1 MSIKSELIQCS
12 ESDLSSVQ
20 VIISFAK
27 IKNGTVQSSEIRS
40 WCYGVVLTRG
50 PIYQAT
56 SRSSRAEF
64 IRSGGKKIQEAQ
76 ERWPQVSPKDSWQRH
91 QPTATLF
98 FQHCLWTLSIRCSK
112 VSTCKWHLTKISNGN
127 WGTHGLTQHFL
138 INCSQEIS
146 IGT

>member
-27 IKNGTVQSSEIRS
+27 IKNGTVQTSEIRS

-64 IRSGGKKIQEAQ
+64 IRSGGRKYKRHRKGGHKSLQKILGSDINQQ
-76 ERWPQVSPKDSWQRH
+76 Q
-91 QPTATLF
+91 LF
-98 FQHCLWTLSIRCSK
+98 S
-112 VSTCKWHLTKISNGN
+112 SNIAPE
-127 WGTHGLTQHFL
+127 HFL
-138 INCSQEIS
+138 FVALKSALANGI
-146 IGT
+146 